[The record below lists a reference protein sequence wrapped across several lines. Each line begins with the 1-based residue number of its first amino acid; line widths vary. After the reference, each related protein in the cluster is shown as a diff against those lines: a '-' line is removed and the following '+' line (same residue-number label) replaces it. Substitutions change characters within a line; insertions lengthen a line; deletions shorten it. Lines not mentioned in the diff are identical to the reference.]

1 MMFFSSVEIAHGP
14 LFNSNRERL
23 TRCHLKNFTFSLASH
38 SYFRIW
44 VCLNSVPLSSAV
56 KIHNSNKLTQP
67 LGLSIKERKG
77 LRHKYLVA
85 FRLYFSPKS
94 SWWVAKA
101 ENGENIYRLRRCK
114 RSDTSRA
121 QLIDDQKTLLKC
133 QYYSSVWDILQRII
147 KTSKNINGEM
157 FSKAFISYD
166 RRRVK
171 LWVMKREDLG
181 RWAGKQRWTRP
192 LRPISEFDVLNISK
206 SCPIEPGRHLFIN
219 VPVCSYLFHSHEDRI
234 RCQLLP

>member
-14 LFNSNRERL
+14 LFNSNQERL
-23 TRCHLKNFTFSLASH
+23 TRCQLENFTFGLASH

-44 VCLNSVPLSSAV
+44 VSVPLSSAV

-67 LGLSIKERKG
+67 LGLSIKEHKG
-77 LRHKYLVA
+77 LRHKYVVA
-85 FRLYFSPKS
+85 CRLYCSPKS
-94 SWWVAKA
+94 SWWVAEA
-101 ENGENIYRLRRCK
+101 ENGKNIYLLRTCK

-133 QYYSSVWDILQRII
+133 QYYSSVWNVLQRII
-147 KTSKNINGEM
+147 KTSKNINGER

-171 LWVMKREDLG
+171 LWVMKRGDLG
-181 RWAGKQRWTRP
+181 RRARKQRWTWTF
-192 LRPISEFDVLNISK
+192 ETN
-206 SCPIEPGRHLFIN
+206 
-219 VPVCSYLFHSHEDRI
+219 
-234 RCQLLP
+234 

>member
-1 MMFFSSVEIAHGP
+1 MMFFSSVEVAHGP
-14 LFNSNRERL
+14 FFNSNRERL
-23 TRCHLKNFTFSLASH
+23 TRCQLKNFTFGLGSH

-56 KIHNSNKLTQP
+56 KTHNSNKLIP
-67 LGLSIKERKG
+67 LGLSINEHKG

-85 FRLYFSPKS
+85 CRLYCSSKS
-94 SWWVAKA
+94 SWWVTKA
-101 ENGENIYRLRRCK
+101 ENGENIYRLLRCK

-121 QLIDDQKTLLKC
+121 QLIDDQITLLKC
-133 QYYSSVWDILQRII
+133 QYYSSVWDIVQRII
-147 KTSKNINGEM
+147 KTGKNINGEM

-171 LWVMKREDLG
+171 LWVMKRGDHG

-192 LRPISEFDVLNISK
+192 LRPISGFDVLNISK
-206 SCPIEPGRHLFIN
+206 SCPIETGRHLFN
-219 VPVCSYLFHSHEDRI
+219 
-234 RCQLLP
+234 